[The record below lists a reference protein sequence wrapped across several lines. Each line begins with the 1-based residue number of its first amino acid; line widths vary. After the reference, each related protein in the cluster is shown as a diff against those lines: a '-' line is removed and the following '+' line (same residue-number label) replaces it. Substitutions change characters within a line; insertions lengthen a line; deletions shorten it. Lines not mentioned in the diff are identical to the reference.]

1 MPVLT
6 PDEWK
11 DKSVDVANDIAKQ
24 FITLALGGIAFA
36 VGITTQDPQALQ
48 GRLFWAVI
56 GGFAVSGLLGFGF
69 LMHGVSHMA
78 EGRGRLDL
86 YQGAARWAPV
96 LQIAALSGAMAALLV
111 FHVNAVARKAGVQET
126 RLTIQ
131 QGGKD
136 TILAVQPGKAVMIS
150 VSQSGELKAEI
161 K

>member
-6 PDEWK
+6 PEEWK

-48 GRLFWAVI
+48 SRLFWGVI
-56 GGFAVSGLLGFGF
+56 GGFAISGLLGFGF

-78 EGRGRLDL
+78 EGKGRLNL
-86 YQGAARWAPV
+86 YQGAARWVPM
-96 LQIAALSGAMAALLV
+96 LQIATLCGATAALV
-111 FHVNAVARKAGVQET
+111 FFHVNAVARKAGTQET
-126 RLTIQ
+126 KLTIQ
-131 QGGKD
+131 QAGKD
-136 TILAVQPGKAVMIS
+136 TILAVQPGKAVAIS
-150 VSQSGELKAEI
+150 VSQSGDLKAEI